1 MATKFQKMMNDF
13 NGQGI
18 NIKKVSII
26 TSDGDF
32 LVQNVHSQI
41 SNHSDDGGIAISN
54 IEGTKTL
61 IYLFDDQITGFRLL

>member
-1 MATKFQKMMNDF
+1 MMNDF

-41 SNHSDDGGIAISN
+41 TNHSDDGGISI
-54 IEGTKTL
+54 I
-61 IYLFDDQITGFRLL
+61 